1 MADADSKPTAS
12 LGFAPL
18 GTTNYATWA
27 IRMKALLVMK
37 DCWDAV
43 EGTDTAAQ
51 TAGSPKSMKAKALM
65 LAGVEDIHLAALEE
79 QESARKVWKFL
90 EGVFAASSGPRI
102 FDLRQQLLTIKK
114 QPAEHV
120 VSYMSR
126 ASSICAQLAAA
137 GSKPTTDEHYG
148 AVVSGL
154 PTTGIFAAAR
164 LHLRCMPTA
173 ERDMAAL
180 QEYLL
185 RFEAEGEQQEQQAV
199 VHAAAAPQPRQSRPR
214 PQQPAGGRGKGQSTS
229 TSSKPTGQ
237 RALVPGKHGQIKNV
251 QCHGCHRWGH
261 FRNQCPLSSSSNSN
275 SGGQGAANTLTAIA

>member
-1 MADADSKPTAS
+1 MDTADSRPTAS

-18 GTTNYATWA
+18 GTTIYATWA
-27 IRMKALLVMK
+27 IRMKALLVIK

-43 EGTDTAAQ
+43 DGSNAEAQAASS
-51 TAGSPKSMKAKALM
+51 AKSMKAKALM

-79 QESARKVWKFL
+79 LDSARKVWKHL

-120 VSYMSR
+120 VSYMAR
-126 ASSICAQLAAA
+126 ASSICAQLASA
-137 GSKPTTDEHYG
+137 GSKPSTDEHYG

-164 LHLRCMPTA
+164 LHLRCMPSA
-173 ERDMAAL
+173 QRDIAAL

-185 RFEAEGEQQEQQAV
+185 RFEAEGEQQEQQAA
-199 VHAAAAPQPRQSRPR
+199 VHAVAAPPRQTRPPK
-214 PQQPAGGRGKGQSTS
+214 PQQTAGYKGRGQSSS

-237 RALVPGKHGQIKNV
+237 RALVPGRHGQVKNV
-251 QCHGCHRWGH
+251 QCHGCHKWGH
-261 FRNQCPLSSSSNSN
+261 FKNQCPQSSSS

>member
-1 MADADSKPTAS
+1 MVDADKPTAS

-27 IRMKALLVMK
+27 IRMKALLVVK

-51 TAGSPKSMKAKALM
+51 AAGSPKSMKAKALM

-79 QESARKVWKFL
+79 QESARKVWKHL
-90 EGVFAASSGPRI
+90 EGIFAASTGPRI
-102 FDLRQQLLTIKK
+102 FDLRQQLLTIRK

-120 VSYMSR
+120 VSYMAR

-164 LHLRCMPTA
+164 LHLRCMPSA
-173 ERDMAAL
+173 ERDMVAL

-199 VHAAAAPQPRQSRPR
+199 VHAAAAPQPRQSKFK
-214 PQQPAGGRGKGQSTS
+214 PQQTAGGKGKGQSS
-229 TSSKPTGQ
+229 SSSKPAGQ
-237 RALVPGKHGQIKNV
+237 RALVPGKHGQLKNV
-251 QCHGCHRWGH
+251 QCHGCHKWGH
-261 FRNQCPLSSSSNSN
+261 FRNQCPLNSSNS

>member
-1 MADADSKPTAS
+1 MADADSRPTAS

-27 IRMKALLVMK
+27 IRMKALLVIK

-51 TAGSPKSMKAKALM
+51 AAGSPKSMKAKALM
-65 LAGVEDIHLAALEE
+65 LAGVEDIHLAAVEE

-164 LHLRCMPTA
+164 LHLRCMPSA
-173 ERDMAAL
+173 ERDLAAL

-185 RFEAEGEQQEQQAV
+185 RFEAEGEQHEQQAV

-214 PQQPAGGRGKGQSTS
+214 PQQSAGGRGRGQSSS
-229 TSSKPTGQ
+229 TSKPAGQ
-237 RALVPGKHGQIKNV
+237 RALVPGKHGQLKNV
-251 QCHGCHRWGH
+251 QCHGCQRWGH
-261 FRNQCPLSSSSNSN
+261 FRNQCPLNSNSNN

>member
-1 MADADSKPTAS
+1 MVDADKPTAS

-27 IRMKALLVMK
+27 IRMKALLVVK

-51 TAGSPKSMKAKALM
+51 AAGSPKSMKAKALM

-79 QESARKVWKFL
+79 QESARKVWKHL
-90 EGVFAASSGPRI
+90 EGIFAASTGPRI
-102 FDLRQQLLTIKK
+102 FDLRQQLLTIRK

-120 VSYMSR
+120 VSYLSR

-164 LHLRCMPTA
+164 LHLRCMPSA
-173 ERDMAAL
+173 ERDMVAL

-199 VHAAAAPQPRQSRPR
+199 VHAAAAPQPRQSKFK
-214 PQQPAGGRGKGQSTS
+214 PQQTAGGKGKGQSS
-229 TSSKPTGQ
+229 SSSKPAGQ
-237 RALVPGKHGQIKNV
+237 RALVPGKHGQLKNV
-251 QCHGCHRWGH
+251 QCHGCHKWGH
-261 FRNQCPLSSSSNSN
+261 FRNQCPLNSSNS